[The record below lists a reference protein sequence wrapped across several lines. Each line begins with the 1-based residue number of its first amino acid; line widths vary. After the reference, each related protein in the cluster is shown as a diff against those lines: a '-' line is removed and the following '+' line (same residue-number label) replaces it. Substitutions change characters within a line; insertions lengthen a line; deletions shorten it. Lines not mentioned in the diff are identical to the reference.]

1 MNREEQIDAVLFFR
15 KIKQKISKQ
24 MKGMT
29 LVEKQ
34 VFLRKIKEGKITL

>member
-34 VFLRKIKEGKITL
+34 IFLNKIKEGKIRL